1 MSNAI
6 ELIDVH
12 VSIAGSHVLQG
23 VSLKVPE
30 GGVTALLG
38 RNGVGK
44 TTTVRAVL
52 GLVARSG
59 VVRVLGHDT
68 QGLATHRVV
77 GLGVGYVPEDRIVFA
92 GLTVAENLR
101 LAERTTAPNYD
112 AVFGLFPELKTRFK
126 QRAGTLSGGQQQMLS
141 IGRVLLNGWPLLLI
155 DEPSKGL
162 APKLISELVEAL
174 ERIATEATILLV
186 EQNLAVVTRLAQR
199 VVVLDHGQVVHH
211 GSIADLADAQLTQ
224 RLLGVAGSL

>member
-1 MSNAI
+1 VTNAI
-6 ELIDVH
+6 ELADLH
-12 VSIAGSHVLQG
+12 VTITGSHVLQG
-23 VSLKVPE
+23 VSLEVPE

-52 GLVARSG
+52 GLAPRTG
-59 VVRVLGHDT
+59 AVRVLGQDT
-68 QGLATHRVV
+68 SGWPTHRVV
-77 GLGVGYVPEDRIVFA
+77 RLGVGYVPEDRDVFA

-101 LAERTTAPNYD
+101 LAERTPEPDYD
-112 AVFGLFPELKTRFK
+112 AAFALFPELKARLK

-141 IGRVLLNGWPLLLI
+141 IARVLLNGWPLLLV

-162 APKLISELVEAL
+162 APKLIGELVEAL
-174 ERIATEATILLV
+174 ERIATAATVLLV

-199 VVVLDHGQVVHH
+199 IVVLDHGQVVHA
-211 GSIADLADAQLTQ
+211 GGVGDLGDPALTQ
-224 RLLGVAGSL
+224 RLLGVAGAA